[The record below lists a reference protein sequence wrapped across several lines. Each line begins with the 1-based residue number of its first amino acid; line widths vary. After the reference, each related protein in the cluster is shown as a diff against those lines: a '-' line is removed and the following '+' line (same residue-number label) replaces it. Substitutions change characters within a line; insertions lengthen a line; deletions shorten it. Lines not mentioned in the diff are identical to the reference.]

1 MDVSMTS
8 SLPPNNS
15 NFPAPFDGTFEQPAL
30 TTPRLLLEP
39 IVESH
44 AEELCELFRDPE
56 LHRYVPF
63 EPLPLEKQR
72 ERCAKWARRQAPDG
86 SELWLNWAAR
96 DQRPSISPSVSLS
109 RPPKLVAH
117 FQAGVKPDHTAS
129 IGYLVGL
136 NYHRQ
141 GIAFEG
147 LTAVFNYL
155 RDILGVREIRAWSD
169 TRNHASHRLAE
180 KLGMTQVEGIKDADF
195 FKGQS
200 SDEFVFLRKF

>member
-1 MDVSMTS
+1 MDVPMM
-8 SLPPNNS
+8 SL
-15 NFPAPFDGTFEQPAL
+15 FDGPFEQPAL

-44 AEELCELFRDPE
+44 AEELWELFRDEE

-63 EPLPLEKQR
+63 EPISIEKQR
-72 ERCAKWARRQAPDG
+72 ERCAKWSRRHAPDG

-96 DQRPSISPSVSLS
+96 DQRPGISPSISPSISS
-109 RPPKLVAH
+109 SGPPKLVAH

-136 NYHRQ
+136 GFQRQ
-141 GIAFEG
+141 GFAFEG
-147 LTAVFNYL
+147 LTAVFEYL
-155 RDILGVREIRAWSD
+155 RDTLGVREVRAWSD

-180 KLGMTQVEGIKDADF
+180 KLGMTQVEVIKDADF
-195 FKGQS
+195 FKGAT
-200 SDEFVFLRKF
+200 SDEFVFLRKL